1 MTRWNR
7 KILLVDND
15 NDYRVVLALAL
26 ELEGFTVLQAAGGDK
41 ALEILSGECP
51 DLIISDLEM
60 RGIDGR
66 ALCGYV
72 RGNGDLSDIP
82 FVILSAFVDP
92 NEPGNLGDL
101 PADCFV
107 SKQVPVAHLVEI
119 IRDLLSGVYQRT
131 HSGRIQVIE

>member
-1 MTRWNR
+1 MTRWRR

-15 NDYRVVLALAL
+15 SDYRVVLALAL
-26 ELEGFTVLQAAGGDK
+26 ELEGFRVLQAAGGDQ
-41 ALEILSGECP
+41 ALEILSGERP

-60 RGIDGR
+60 SGIDGR
-66 ALCGYV
+66 TLCRYV
-72 RGNGDLSDIP
+72 RGDRDLLKIP

-107 SKQVPVAHLVEI
+107 SKQVPVAHLAGI
-119 IRDLLSGVYQRT
+119 IRDLLSGV
-131 HSGRIQVIE
+131 